1 VLGYCYFVAP
11 SIPSKGFERQQAYRL
26 LDLTQL
32 TIVFNLE
39 GRIPLSIRAVLLLSL
54 FCAVAASAAHAETV
68 GEARTVKNNVTGKL
82 GAAERKINVGDGL
95 SSNEQVRTAIESA
108 TQVRFID
115 DTTLTVGPS
124 SSVVLDRF
132 VVNPNRTTKDAV
144 IEMTTGTMRFVAG
157 RSDPKNFTIKTKTFT
172 LGIRG

>member
-1 VLGYCYFVAP
+1 
-11 SIPSKGFERQQAYRL
+11 
-26 LDLTQL
+26 
-32 TIVFNLE
+32 
-39 GRIPLSIRAVLLLSL
+39 
-54 FCAVAASAAHAETV
+54 
-68 GEARTVKNNVTGKL
+68 VTGKL
-82 GAAERKINVGDGL
+82 GPAERKINVGDGL

-132 VVNPNRTTKDAV
+132 VVNPNRSTKDAV
-144 IEMTTGTMRFVAG
+144 ISMTTGTLRFVVG
-157 RSDPKNFTIKTKTFT
+157 RSDPRNFTNKTKTFT

>member
-1 VLGYCYFVAP
+1 M
-11 SIPSKGFERQQAYRL
+11 
-26 LDLTQL
+26 
-32 TIVFNLE
+32 
-39 GRIPLSIRAVLLLSL
+39 SIRAVFLLSF
-54 FCAVAASAAHAETV
+54 FCVIAASTARAQTV

-82 GAAERKINVGDGL
+82 GAAAERKIYVGDGL

-115 DTTLTVGPS
+115 DSTLTVGPS

-144 IEMTTGTMRFVAG
+144 IQMATGTIRFVTG

-172 LGIRG
+172 LGVRG